1 MSARSRRRHRRWR
14 GTAATA
20 LLLLVGSAVPLP
32 PRHNPDF
39 GPFGPD
45 KFLHLVGHAGF
56 ATALA
61 AALGDGS
68 SGRVAVATVVASTA
82 YGLSTELLQESIP
95 GREFERADVVAG
107 LFGSILG
114 VFGWRRLTDGSSV
127 S

>member
-20 LLLLVGSAVPLP
+20 LLLLGGSA
-32 PRHNPDF
+32 
-39 GPFGPD
+39 
-45 KFLHLVGHAGF
+45 
-56 ATALA
+56 ALA

-82 YGLSTELLQESIP
+82 YGLSTELLQGSIP
-95 GREFERADVVAG
+95 GRGFERADVVAG
-107 LFGSILG
+107 LFGSIVG
-114 VFGWRRLTDGSSV
+114 VLGWRRLTDGSSV